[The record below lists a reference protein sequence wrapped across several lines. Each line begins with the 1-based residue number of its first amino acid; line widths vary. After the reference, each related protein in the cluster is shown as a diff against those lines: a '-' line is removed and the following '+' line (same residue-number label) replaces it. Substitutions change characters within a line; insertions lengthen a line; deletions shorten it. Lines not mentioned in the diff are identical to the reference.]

1 MSLKP
6 VVTLTDV
13 IIIDDLCIQELIEAP
28 SQPPPR
34 PIIDIDLP
42 EDQNFLTAPGDSES
56 GTGRIS
62 NNRLGGEQSYERG
75 EKWLVRGWGNL
86 SLLLVN
92 LGISKVRRVEY

>member
-13 IIIDDLCIQELIEAP
+13 IIIDDLCIQKLIEAP

-62 NNRLGGEQSYERG
+62 NNRLGGEQSYVYREVKNGWYVDG
-75 EKWLVRGWGNL
+75 EICPYSWLT
-86 SLLLVN
+86 SE
-92 LGISKVRRVEY
+92 SRR